1 MVREQGPF
9 NLNNRW
15 SRIAWGLIAGVC
27 IVSFLV
33 GFLVL
38 GRFQQNGP
46 TLGAW
51 DAFCRAL
58 GITSDS
64 QPANAP
70 QPPRRTPTRIAWTR
84 DTLTRIESGNAQRG
98 AFVAL
103 NCEACHGDHGV
114 SASALIPTLAGQN
127 SAVLY
132 KQLDD
137 YRSNKRQWGVMGAIA
152 SALTDQDS
160 ADVASYFAHRPDGLA
175 PVVGEGIPEGRP
187 QPAAARSCPSPGV
200 CRRSWA
206 RHPAVRGLSWS
217 WRREAGRASA
227 SWPAHRVHR
236 TPTRRLCPKHA
247 AERHQRTNARDCA
260 SANTR
265 RDAWGSR
272 LLRCSSRSR
281 VVLEKRADKG
291 HDPCGPA
298 RAQKLRRDQEL
309 RAGCRSEGIACTHA
323 RRISGK
329 SW

>member
-175 PVVGEGIPEGRP
+175 PVVGEAFLR
-187 QPAAARSCPSPGV
+187 AAAACGSAILSFAWCLPAILGV
-200 CRRSWA
+200 ASRRARPVMVLAPRSWA
-206 RHPAVRGLSWS
+206 RQRFMASTPRTSNANSPPLPK
-217 WRREAGRASA
+217 ACGRTTS
-227 SWPAHRVHR
+227 
-236 TPTRRLCPKHA
+236 
-247 AERHQRTNARDCA
+247 TNKCA
-260 SANTR
+260 
-265 RDAWGSR
+265 
-272 LLRCSSRSR
+272 
-281 VVLEKRADKG
+281 
-291 HDPCGPA
+291 
-298 RAQKLRRDQEL
+298 
-309 RAGCRSEGIACTHA
+309 
-323 RRISGK
+323 
-329 SW
+329 

>member
-15 SRIAWGLIAGVC
+15 SRIAWGSIAVVC
-27 IVSFLV
+27 IVSFLL

-58 GITSDS
+58 GITADS
-64 QPANAP
+64 QPSNAP

-84 DTLTRIESGNAQRG
+84 DTLTRIESGNEQRG

-103 NCEACHGDHGV
+103 NCDACHGDYGV

-152 SALTDQDS
+152 TALTDQDS
-160 ADVASYFAHRPDGLA
+160 ADVARYFARRPDGLA
-175 PVVGEGIPEGRP
+175 PIPVIRLVFAGDPGRGIPPCAACHGPGAEKLGAPALHGQHTAYIERQLAAFAQGMRQNDINEQMRVIARELTP
-187 QPAAARSCPSPGV
+187 DEMHGVAVYYGAAA
-200 CRRSWA
+200 
-206 RHPAVRGLSWS
+206 VR
-217 WRREAGRASA
+217 E
-227 SWPAHRVHR
+227 
-236 TPTRRLCPKHA
+236 
-247 AERHQRTNARDCA
+247 
-260 SANTR
+260 
-265 RDAWGSR
+265 
-272 LLRCSSRSR
+272 
-281 VVLEKRADKG
+281 
-291 HDPCGPA
+291 
-298 RAQKLRRDQEL
+298 
-309 RAGCRSEGIACTHA
+309 
-323 RRISGK
+323 
-329 SW
+329 